1 METRKGTRRF
11 SGNTGKMLGIAALLM
26 AAVLT
31 ALLCD
36 GLIRLSK
43 ECRTMSLKQYP
54 VSEEIT
60 TDRVV
65 YLDHIYYDHGF
76 VLKIPAGTEDPSPYV
91 QSLLEDIP
99 QYVSADLFNGIVA
112 YSALICTVGALFL
125 YGLAQDNPRKHLLL
139 ILLAPLAVVA
149 PVAAITWG
157 VSALCG
163 LRLPFPSGVGS
174 DFFFIG
180 LISLMAGG
188 CAVGL
193 LLRAVPFK
201 KIAALALIP
210 VVLFLMMWVNK
221 NETGLFTPA
230 GTQTVQLA
238 DQTGT
243 QEETAAARNT
253 EKGGDSSTAAV
264 LTALFPFS
272 GCDLWLVYDEGME
285 LSLWAVTLIMVK
297 NAVWFALA
305 AVLMTGR
312 QRRIRRRRSGA
323 FRKEV
328 RRS

>member
-1 METRKGTRRF
+1 MEKERTNRF
-11 SGNTGKMLGIAALLM
+11 SGNTGKLLGIAALLM

-43 ECRTMSLKQYP
+43 ECRTMSLTQYP
-54 VSEEIT
+54 VSEEET

-65 YLDHIYYDHGF
+65 YRDHIYYDHGF
-76 VLKIPAGTEDPSPYV
+76 LLRIPAGTEDAAPLV
-91 QSLLEDIP
+91 QALLEDIP

-112 YSALICTVGALFL
+112 YCALICTVGALFL
-125 YGLAQDNPRKHLLL
+125 FGLAQDNPKKHLLL
-139 ILLAPLAVVA
+139 ILLAPAAVVA
-149 PVAAITWG
+149 PVAAVTWG

-163 LRLPFPSGVGS
+163 LKLPFPSGAGS

-201 KIAALALIP
+201 KIAAVALIP

-221 NETGLFTPA
+221 NETGLFRPA
-230 GTQTVQLA
+230 GTQTVELA
-238 DQTGT
+238 EQTGV
-243 QEETAAARNT
+243 QEEKTAARDT
-253 EKGGDSSTAAV
+253 DSGGDSGTAAV

-272 GCDLWLVYDEGME
+272 GCDLWLVYDEGLE
-285 LSLWAVTLIMVK
+285 LSQWAVTLIMVK
-297 NAVWFALA
+297 NVFWFGLA
-305 AVLMTGR
+305 TVLMTTL
-312 QRRIRRRRSGA
+312 RRNKRRRRSA
-323 FRKEV
+323 
-328 RRS
+328 S